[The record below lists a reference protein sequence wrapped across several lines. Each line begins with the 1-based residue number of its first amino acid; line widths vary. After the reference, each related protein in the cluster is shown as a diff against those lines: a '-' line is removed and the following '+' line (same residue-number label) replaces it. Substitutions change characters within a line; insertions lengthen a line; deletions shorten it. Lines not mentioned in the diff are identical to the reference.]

1 MAYRLGDGGMGV
13 LFWHRSKVTVVWD
26 CCFGIDG
33 R

>member
-13 LFWHRSKVTVVWD
+13 LFWHRSKVTMVWESYGMD
-26 CCFGIDG
+26 V